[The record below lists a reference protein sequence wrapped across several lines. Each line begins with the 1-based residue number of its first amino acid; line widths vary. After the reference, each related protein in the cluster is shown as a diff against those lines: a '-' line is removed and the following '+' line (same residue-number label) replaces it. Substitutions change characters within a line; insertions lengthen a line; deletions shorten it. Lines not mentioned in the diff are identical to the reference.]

1 MIFVEWADGPNGRGR
16 VVGYSPDYNG
26 QICAIVIVDGI
37 RKLEAVPLV
46 ELTLVEDTSKGTRRI
61 LKREKRA
68 ARKAEKI
75 AAAKEI
81 HDAINGSKGA

>member
-1 MIFVEWADGPNGRGR
+1 MIFVEWADGPHGRGR
-16 VVGYSPDYNG
+16 VVGYSPDYG
-26 QICAIVIVDGI
+26 RICAIVIVDGI

-81 HDAINGSKGA
+81 HEGA